1 MPTVEVIEV
10 VVVVMKLV
18 IIVELIVV
26 AAIVAVDVVVVED
39 KDPIK
44 NLKLWKNDEKNSI
57 IISPWFFKKIVKNDT

>member
-18 IIVELIVV
+18 I
-26 AAIVAVDVVVVED
+26 VAVEVVVVVD
-39 KDPIK
+39 KDPLK
-44 NLKLWKNDEKNSI
+44 NLKLKKNDEKNSI